1 MADILPAPTNFFRVP
16 GRRLAL
22 STLQKSSDTTL
33 IFVHGLGGNRQQWR
47 LQWEHFSQENVNLI
61 AWDAYGHGDSARSH
75 HEQAFVSSY
84 AVQDLAAI
92 LKAYPSSKRILVAHS
107 FGCRVTLEWV
117 AGLLQAEQAVPIDEL
132 ILLGPASLAP
142 CLKGPMFGN
151 WMDRLP
157 FWLSSLARPFLQ
169 KRFEA
174 LAWAST
180 VDPNLLKAERKATK
194 RNSLFMINAVR
205 ARAQPI
211 DHDVLR
217 QFGKPVHILAG
228 QQDGI
233 VPLEE
238 IKKLQS
244 LISGSSLNI
253 LPECGH
259 QIMLEQPATVNRC
272 IESALKHLSS
282 GQETRS

>member
-1 MADILPAPTNFFRVP
+1 M
-16 GRRLAL
+16 
-22 STLQKSSDTTL
+22 
-33 IFVHGLGGNRQQWR
+33 
-47 LQWEHFSQENVNLI
+47 
-61 AWDAYGHGDSARSH
+61 
-75 HEQAFVSSY
+75 
-84 AVQDLAAI
+84 
-92 LKAYPSSKRILVAHS
+92 
-107 FGCRVTLEWV
+107 
-117 AGLLQAEQAVPIDEL
+117 
-132 ILLGPASLAP
+132 
-142 CLKGPMFGN
+142 
-151 WMDRLP
+151 
-157 FWLSSLARPFLQ
+157 Q
-169 KRFEA
+169 KRFQA

-205 ARAQPI
+205 AGAQPI

-244 LISGSSLNI
+244 LMTGSSLNI

-282 GQETRS
+282 GQEARS